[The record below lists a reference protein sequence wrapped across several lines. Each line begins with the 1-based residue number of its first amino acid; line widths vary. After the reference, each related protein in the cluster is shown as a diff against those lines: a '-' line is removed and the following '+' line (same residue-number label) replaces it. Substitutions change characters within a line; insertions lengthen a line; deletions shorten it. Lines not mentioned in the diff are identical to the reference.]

1 MNVIQAFVPSGIV
14 QTFAAFLDFC
24 YITRRNVITEDS
36 LKELESALHQFH
48 EARQIFA
55 GTVRTDGPSA
65 FSLPRQHAMVHYPDH
80 IKNFGSPNGLCSSI
94 TESKHITVVKRPWC
108 RSNRHMAL
116 PQMLKSNQRLDKLAA
131 ARVDFATR
139 GMLADSCFV
148 QAIKEAAMDREDDAG
163 SDTDDTDADSSSDT
177 SNEMWSFD
185 TNRAGVQDLGTIDSN
200 LDDSTTRSPDT
211 NNLEMDTLD
220 DGDTHG
226 SSANGDAYNSST
238 DDGHPH
244 TPCLPSLIL
253 PVNEDDI
260 DDDCGPVESGPI
272 MNEVRLIG
280 RKG

>member
-1 MNVIQAFVPSGIV
+1 
-14 QTFAAFLDFC
+14 
-24 YITRRNVITEDS
+24 
-36 LKELESALHQFH
+36 
-48 EARQIFA
+48 
-55 GTVRTDGPSA
+55 
-65 FSLPRQHAMVHYPDH
+65 
-80 IKNFGSPNGLCSSI
+80 
-94 TESKHITVVKRPWC
+94 
-108 RSNRHMAL
+108 
-116 PQMLKSNQRLDKLAA
+116 MLKSNQHLDKLAA
-131 ARVDFATR
+131 TRVDFATH

-148 QAIKEAAMDREDDAG
+148 QAIKEAAMDCEDDAG
-163 SDTDDTDADSSSDT
+163 SDTNDTDADSSSDT

-185 TNRAGVQDLGTIDSN
+185 TNHTGVQDLGTIDSN
-200 LDDSTTRSPDT
+200 LNDSTMRSPDT

-226 SSANGDAYNSST
+226 SSTGGDAYSSSANGDTYNSST